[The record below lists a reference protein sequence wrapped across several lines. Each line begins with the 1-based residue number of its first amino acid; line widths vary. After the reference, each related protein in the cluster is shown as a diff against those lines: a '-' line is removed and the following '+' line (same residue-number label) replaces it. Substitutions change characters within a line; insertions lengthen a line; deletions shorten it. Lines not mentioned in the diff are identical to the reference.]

1 MLADNKVTVLD
12 SVTSAM
18 MDNITKGTTDAPTLT
33 FSAYAIQK
41 SGFADAAA
49 HGTNWA
55 KRGEPGRPMSDPARK
70 SEGPP
75 VPRRRPLAAP
85 ARSTRGRQL
94 ASGRPG

>member
-1 MLADNKVTVLD
+1 MFYREVASGPADQEFAVLADNKVTVLD

-49 HGTNWA
+49 AWDELG
-55 KRGEPGRPMSDPARK
+55 
-70 SEGPP
+70 
-75 VPRRRPLAAP
+75 
-85 ARSTRGRQL
+85 
-94 ASGRPG
+94 